1 MKRVNPKTNEKYNKK
16 TRFSKIPHPY
26 IVVED
31 KDEIKTPYDLYRSIN
46 MMENHYWL
54 DFAQYHVF
62 RHEIIKNLPFSE
74 QLQLY
79 LLGLEQGPKNQLI
92 SELSKQGYNPFEDY
106 ISDFFLSENIFNY
119 VINKKV
125 ELQKIAQII
134 KENLII
140 EKNILILP
148 INQIDNFKLS
158 VLKYI
163 GINVI
168 IIFNDENCEIVLN
181 NEDRKFYEIRG
192 KSIKIKNIYN
202 ILKEFNVNWLLENN
216 RLINHKNT
224 DTINEIITT
233 IKTNIF

>member
-26 IVVED
+26 VVVED
-31 KDEIKTPYDLYRSIN
+31 IDEIKTPYDLYRSIG
-46 MMENHYWL
+46 MMEDHYWL

-62 RHEIIKNLPFSE
+62 RHEIIKDLPLTE
-74 QLQLY
+74 QLSLY
-79 LLGLEQGPKNQLI
+79 LLGLDKGPRSHLI
-92 SELSKQGYNPFEDY
+92 SELAKQNYNPFEDY
-106 ISDFFLSENIFNY
+106 LTTFDLSENIQNY
-119 VINKKV
+119 VTKKHI
-125 ELQKIAQII
+125 ELYKIAKEL

-140 EKNILILP
+140 EKNVLIFSTDK
-148 INQIDNFKLS
+148 IDNFKLS

-168 IIFNDENCEIVLN
+168 ILFQDKNCEIFIN
-181 NEDRKFYEIRG
+181 NEKRKFYEIRG

-202 ILKEFNVNWLLENN
+202 ILKEFNKNWVLEENKLLN
-216 RLINHKNT
+216 KQNT
-224 DTINEIITT
+224 DTIEEIIST